1 MNQFVFEGDV
11 SLEYSAGDANREICI
26 TEPGDNQSQS
36 LEDYIASQL
45 GFPSSAEVDAM
56 LQKVRAQRA
65 AMYCNYNPGETGATR
80 EGVRLQVTVE
90 VLRSPF
96 VIG

>member
-45 GFPSSAEVDAM
+45 GFPSSAEV
-56 LQKVRAQRA
+56 RAQQA
-65 AMYCNYNPGETGATR
+65 AMYCNYNPGETGAR
-80 EGVRLQVTVE
+80 PVKACGC
-90 VLRSPF
+90 RSRSRC
-96 VIG
+96 